1 MLRGMIRASDFPS
14 LIHPARPAWST
25 RLHVLPS
32 LIPRRW
38 RAWLTD
44 EGSLTARLSA
54 LSPGNFRVECQRE
67 GFSYAT
73 PTEQKELGLGPSE
86 RIWHR
91 EVILYLQDTAVV
103 YARTAV
109 PDRALRGP
117 LSRLRYLGNRSLGS
131 FLFSQPDLQR
141 EFVRVS
147 RCKANA
153 AGLNWARRSVFR
165 VNGCRLMVTE
175 AFSPD
180 LGQFDEL

>member
-1 MLRGMIRASDFPS
+1 MIRPSEFPS
-14 LIHPARPAWST
+14 LLHPPRPAWST
-25 RLHVLPS
+25 YLRVLPS
-32 LIPRRW
+32 LVPCHW
-38 RAWLTD
+38 RTWLTD

-54 LSPGNFRVECQRE
+54 LSPGNFRVECQQE

-73 PTEQKELGLGPSE
+73 PVEQQELGLGPSE

-91 EVILYLQDTAVV
+91 EVILYVQDTAVV

-109 PDRALRGP
+109 PDRALKGP

-147 RCKANA
+147 RCKANTA
-153 AGLNWARRSVFR
+153 RLNWARRSVFR

-180 LGQFDEL
+180 LGRFNEL